1 MSFFR
6 RPTEDSSSEYDSDEE
21 NPTNLPESGDKD
33 AEADSLKHG
42 STSEEETDVNSNQ
55 DLQTDEISDVFFNPS
70 INSISNTI
78 RKSTRLSISN
88 RLHSI
93 NSDSLFVQSVA
104 SMLELPIVANERCG
118 SWYVPPS
125 QKAGSC
131 YFKSTDG
138 HFGCWSFSLR
148 RLNLG
153 ILGLIGQNRGCI
165 IVDSTRRGKS
175 IPDALS
181 KTVPIWCAVMNS
193 VLFPSSSEGG
203 AKVELPGNAVS
214 ASERAQISKLID
226 GFSKQMRELQL
237 DTQKLAA
244 QLRKPM
250 KPVWITRETDVAD
263 VEYIREQYNP
273 IYLLSA
279 SRYLKEE
286 LQPRDSG
293 ALGLNFVYIQGAG
306 DDHEGW
312 ARGLLPVTYWGN
324 RERLLQTPEAELPEL
339 IDDIVKSG
347 GSNSNNPPAT
357 DLAGLSMLSKVH
369 KKLAICDL
377 VTYEGLRKAQTPVAG
392 AIVCY
397 ESGVF
402 LEGRAEANEN
412 WCPEYRTYIPP
423 NKVGS
428 KQLRTKLVEMV
439 GWAGELLTSDSSL
452 PLIIACQT
460 GNNVSVGITLA
471 LICQLFDDHG
481 RLTPKAANS
490 NQQMDKGMIRQRLKG
505 CGNENIAAIYGIH
518 LKHKMSETNLRSRRR
533 TGLEDVSITKKTLLQ
548 KAKIRQPGPGELTP
562 NGNWKLKRFLNLQTE
577 FPHERGNAST
587 AIQPR

>member
-21 NPTNLPESGDKD
+21 NPTNLPKSGDRD
-33 AEADSLKHG
+33 AETDSLKHS
-42 STSEEETDVNSNQ
+42 STSEEEADVNSNQ
-55 DLQTDEISDVFFNPS
+55 DFQNDEISDDFFNPS
-70 INSISNTI
+70 INSIANTI

-104 SMLELPIVANERCG
+104 STLGLPIVANERCG
-118 SWYVPPS
+118 S
-125 QKAGSC
+125 C
-131 YFKSTDG
+131 
-138 HFGCWSFSLR
+138 LR

-153 ILGLIGQNRGCI
+153 ILELIGQNRGCI

-193 VLFPSSSEGG
+193 VLFPGSSEGG
-203 AKVELPGNAVS
+203 AKVELPKNAVS

-226 GFSKQMRELQL
+226 GFSKQLRELQL

-263 VEYIREQYNP
+263 VEYIGEEFNP
-273 IYLLSA
+273 VYLLSA

-293 ALGLNFVYIQGAG
+293 ALGQNFVYIQGAG

-347 GSNSNNPPAT
+347 GSNSPAT
-357 DLAGLSMLSKVH
+357 DLTGLSILSKVH

-377 VTYEGLRKAQTPVAG
+377 VTYEALRKAQTPVAG

-412 WCPEYRTYIPP
+412 WRPEYRTYIPP

-439 GWAGELLTSDSSL
+439 GWAGELLTSDLSL

-481 RLTPKAANS
+481 RLTPKSANS
-490 NQQMDKGMIRQRLKG
+490 NQQSDPSSGQSIPDGVGLATEYWRSWLRFSLPYVYHIQRMQRHESTFYSKDSNGLLCTDSSEG
-505 CGNENIAAIYGIH
+505 RGNENIAAIYGIH

-533 TGLEDVSITKKTLLQ
+533 TGLEGVSITKKTLLQ
-548 KAKIRQPGPGELTP
+548 KAKIR
-562 NGNWKLKRFLNLQTE
+562 
-577 FPHERGNAST
+577 
-587 AIQPR
+587 

>member
-33 AEADSLKHG
+33 VETDSLKHG
-42 STSEEETDVNSNQ
+42 STSEEETDVNSIQ
-55 DLQTDEISDVFFNPS
+55 DLQAEEISDDFFNPS
-70 INSISNTI
+70 INSIANTI

-93 NSDSLFVQSVA
+93 NSDSIFVQSVA
-104 SMLELPIVANERCG
+104 STLGLPIVANERCG
-118 SWYVPPS
+118 S
-125 QKAGSC
+125 C
-131 YFKSTDG
+131 
-138 HFGCWSFSLR
+138 LR

-153 ILGLIGQNRGCI
+153 ILELIGQNRGCI

-193 VLFPSSSEGG
+193 VLFPGSSEGG
-203 AKVELPGNAVS
+203 AKVELPENAVS

-226 GFSKQMRELQL
+226 GFSKQLRELQL

-263 VEYIREQYNP
+263 IEYIGEEYNP
-273 IYLLSA
+273 VYLLSA

-293 ALGLNFVYIQGAG
+293 ALGQNFVYIQGAG

-324 RERLLQTPEAELPEL
+324 RERLLQAPEAELPEL
-339 IDDIVKSG
+339 IDEIVKSG

-357 DLAGLSMLSKVH
+357 DLTGLSILSKVH

-377 VTYEGLRKAQTPVAG
+377 VTYEALRKAQTPVAG

-428 KQLRTKLVEMV
+428 KQLRTKLVDVV
-439 GWAGELLTSDSSL
+439 GWAGEFLTSDSSL

-471 LICQLFDDHG
+471 LICQLFDDHE
-481 RLTPKAANS
+481 
-490 NQQMDKGMIRQRLKG
+490 G

-518 LKHKMSETNLRSRRR
+518 LKHKMSETNLRSRRIM
-533 TGLEDVSITKKTLLQ
+533 GLEGVSITKKTLLQ
-548 KAKIRQPGPGELTP
+548 KAKIRKAGPGELTP
-562 NGNWKLKRFLNLQTE
+562 NRNWKLKRFLVLRTE

-587 AIQPR
+587 AIQP

>member
-6 RPTEDSSSEYDSDEE
+6 KPTDDSSSEYESDDGSQGSTDNEYGGEDSDSDSLGDGPTSKEE
-21 NPTNLPESGDKD
+21 IDLNPTQEVD
-33 AEADSLKHG
+33 
-42 STSEEETDVNSNQ
+42 EEITD
-55 DLQTDEISDVFFNPS
+55 DLFHLS

-104 SMLELPIVANERCG
+104 STLGLPLIANERCG
-118 SWYVPPS
+118 SWYVPPP

-153 ILGLIGQNRGCI
+153 ILGLIGQRGGCI

-193 VLFPSSSEGG
+193 VLFPKSTEGG
-203 AKVELPGNAVS
+203 AKVELPDNAVS
-214 ASERAQISKLID
+214 ASEKAQISKLID
-226 GFSKQMRELQL
+226 GFAKQLRELQL
-237 DTQKLAA
+237 DTQKLVT

-263 VEYIREQYNP
+263 VEYTGEEYNP
-273 IYLLSA
+273 VYLLSA
-279 SRYLKEE
+279 SRYLREE

-293 ALGLNFVYIQGAG
+293 ALGQNFVYIQGAG

-312 ARGLLPVTYWGN
+312 ARGLLPVTYWEN
-324 RERLLQTPEAELPEL
+324 RDTLLQTPEAELPEV
-339 IDDIVKSG
+339 IDRVVKSERKE
-347 GSNSNNPPAT
+347 NKDAPN
-357 DLAGLSMLSKVH
+357 DLTGLSILSKVH

-377 VTYEGLRKAQTPVAG
+377 VTYEALKKAQTPVAG
-392 AIVCY
+392 AILCY
-397 ESGVF
+397 ESDVV
-402 LEGRAEANEN
+402 LEGSVEANEN
-412 WCPEYRTYIPP
+412 WCTEYRTCIPP

-428 KQLRTKLVEMV
+428 KQLRTKLEGIVE
-439 GWAGELLTSDSSL
+439 WAGKLLAADSPR

-471 LICQLFDDHG
+471 LICQLFDSNG
-481 RLTPKAANS
+481 RLPSTSADLNR
-490 NQQMDKGMIRQRLKG
+490 QVDKGMIRQRLSWIISDRTQA
-505 CGNENIAAIYGIH
+505 NPSRATLQAV
-518 LKHKMSETNLRSRRR
+518 NL
-533 TGLEDVSITKKTLLQ
+533 
-548 KAKIRQPGPGELTP
+548 
-562 NGNWKLKRFLNLQTE
+562 FLM
-577 FPHERGNAST
+577 GWA
-587 AIQPR
+587 

>member
-6 RPTEDSSSEYDSDEE
+6 RPTEGSSSEYDSDEE
-21 NPTNLPESGDKD
+21 NPTNLPEYNDKD
-33 AEADSLKHG
+33 LETVSLKNG
-42 STSEEETDVNSNQ
+42 STSEEDSDVNLTH
-55 DLQTDEISDVFFNPS
+55 DLDEEISDDFFHPT
-70 INSISNTI
+70 INSIANTI

-93 NSDSLFVQSVA
+93 NSDSLFVQSTA
-104 SMLELPIVANERCG
+104 STLGLPIVANERCG

-153 ILGLIGQNRGCI
+153 ILKLIGQNGGCI

-193 VLFPSSSEGG
+193 VLFPGSSEGG
-203 AKVELPGNAVS
+203 AKVELPDNAVS
-214 ASERAQISKLID
+214 ASEKAQISKLID
-226 GFSKQMRELQL
+226 GFSNQLRELQL

-250 KPVWITRETDVAD
+250 KPVWITRETDIAD
-263 VEYIREQYNP
+263 VEYTGEEFNP
-273 IYLLSA
+273 VYLLSA
-279 SRYLKEE
+279 SRYLREE

-293 ALGLNFVYIQGAG
+293 LLGQNFVYIQGAG

-312 ARGLLPVTYWGN
+312 ARGLLPVTYWEN
-324 RERLLQTPEAELPEL
+324 REKLLQTPEAELPEL
-339 IDDIVKSG
+339 IDEIVKSG
-347 GSNSNNPPAT
+347 VSISNSTPT
-357 DLAGLSMLSKVH
+357 GLTGLSILNKVH
-369 KKLAICDL
+369 RKLAICDL
-377 VTYEGLRKAQTPVAG
+377 VTYEALKKVQTPVAG

-412 WCPEYRTYIPP
+412 WCPEYRTCIPP

-428 KQLRTKLVEMV
+428 KQLRTKLMGMV
-439 GWAGELLTSDSSL
+439 DWVGKLLTSDSSL

-481 RLTPKAANS
+481 RLTPTGAAP
-490 NQQMDKGMIRQRLKG
+490 NQQVDKGMVRQRLG
-505 CGNENIAAIYGIH
+505 WIISDRTQANPSRATLQAV
-518 LKHKMSETNLRSRRR
+518 NL
-533 TGLEDVSITKKTLLQ
+533 
-548 KAKIRQPGPGELTP
+548 
-562 NGNWKLKRFLNLQTE
+562 FLM
-577 FPHERGNAST
+577 GWA
-587 AIQPR
+587 

>member
-21 NPTNLPESGDKD
+21 NPTNLPKSGDRD
-33 AEADSLKHG
+33 AETDSLKHS

-55 DLQTDEISDVFFNPS
+55 DFQNDEISDDFFNPS
-70 INSISNTI
+70 INSIANTI

-104 SMLELPIVANERCG
+104 STLGLPIVANERCG
-118 SWYVPPS
+118 S
-125 QKAGSC
+125 C
-131 YFKSTDG
+131 
-138 HFGCWSFSLR
+138 LR

-153 ILGLIGQNRGCI
+153 ILELIGQNRGCI

-193 VLFPSSSEGG
+193 VLFPGSSEGG
-203 AKVELPGNAVS
+203 AKVELPKNAVS

-226 GFSKQMRELQL
+226 GFSKQLRELQL

-263 VEYIREQYNP
+263 VEYIGEEFNP
-273 IYLLSA
+273 VYLLSA

-293 ALGLNFVYIQGAG
+293 ALGQNFVYIQGAG

-347 GSNSNNPPAT
+347 GSNSPAT
-357 DLAGLSMLSKVH
+357 DLTGLSILSKVH

-377 VTYEGLRKAQTPVAG
+377 VTYEALRKAQTPVAG

-412 WCPEYRTYIPP
+412 WRPEYRTYIPP

-439 GWAGELLTSDSSL
+439 GWAGELLTSDLSL

-481 RLTPKAANS
+481 RLTPKSANS
-490 NQQMDKGMIRQRLKG
+490 NQQVDKGMIRQRLSWIISDRTQANPSRATLQAVNIFLMGMQRHESTFYSKDSNG
-505 CGNENIAAIYGIH
+505 LLCTDSSEGRGNENIAAIYGIH

-533 TGLEDVSITKKTLLQ
+533 TGLEGVSITKKTLLQ
-548 KAKIRQPGPGELTP
+548 KAKIR
-562 NGNWKLKRFLNLQTE
+562 
-577 FPHERGNAST
+577 
-587 AIQPR
+587 